1 MRHHQ
6 KYALTASHLTPLF
19 YAVMIAPLGTCPLLL
34 FLTFEPVMY
43 QLVMG
48 VGYPK
53 FGLYLKGYYV
63 HTYLIIGIEPKLT
76 N

>member
-34 FLTFEPVMY
+34 FLTFEPVML
-43 QLVMG
+43 QLAKG
-48 VGYPK
+48 VEHVPEIRVIPNR
-53 FGLYLKGYYV
+53 LVL
-63 HTYLIIGIEPKLT
+63 
-76 N
+76 

>member
-48 VGYPK
+48 VGQVSEIRVIPNRLVLNC
-53 FGLYLKGYYV
+53 G
-63 HTYLIIGIEPKLT
+63 
-76 N
+76 